1 MEYPTDKELE
11 QQGWEK
17 RFSVEEHRAA
27 EYKSNYEELGF
38 EVLILPTAEVETD
51 RTCDECFQADDCSL
65 VTIFTK
71 PK

>member
-1 MEYPTDKELE
+1 MGNLTDKELE

-51 RTCDECFQADDCSL
+51 ITCDECIRSGDCSL
-65 VTIFTK
+65 VTIFTR

>member
-1 MEYPTDKELE
+1 MMNLSDKELE

-17 RFSVEEHRAA
+17 RFSVEEHRAE
-27 EYKSNYEELGF
+27 EYKAHYEELGF

-51 RTCDECFQADDCSL
+51 RICNECIQSETCSL
-65 VTIFTK
+65 VTIFTR